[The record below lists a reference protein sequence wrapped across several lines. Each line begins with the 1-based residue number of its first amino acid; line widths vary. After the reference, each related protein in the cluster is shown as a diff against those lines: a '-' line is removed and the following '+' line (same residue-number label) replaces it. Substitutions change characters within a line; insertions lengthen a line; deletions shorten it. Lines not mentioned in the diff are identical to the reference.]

1 MCGLF
6 VLLFCDCVTC
16 FSPPSIHPREHV
28 QCVCVQCVCGV
39 HDDAVCPAASQ
50 EKNQSTQ
57 TKSNKQKK
65 GLSCSFLLLKIV
77 FGKKSTSLFSSAF
90 FAKKPQV
97 SVFGFS
103 AKKCTDC
110 GWLDFSAKSLS
121 SKHRAHPPFS
131 FFLKLQPRTFILLRL
146 LLFQSD
152 TANTNKQKRTEQDKE
167 KEKETHTGWWWTR
180 RKVSSHMGRG
190 ERGRR

>member
-1 MCGLF
+1 MVCLCCCF
-6 VLLFCDCVTC
+6 VFAWLV
-16 FSPPSIHPREHV
+16 FSPSSIHPHPHESMCSVCV
-28 QCVCVQCVCGV
+28 QCVCSVCGV
-39 HDDAVCPAASQ
+39 HDDAVCPPASQ

-152 TANTNKQKRTEQDKE
+152 TANTNKKDRE
-167 KEKETHTGWWWTR
+167 GRSR
-180 RKVSSHMGRG
+180 R
-190 ERGRR
+190 RRRR